1 MKQSKRLS
9 HYEQPTSK
17 STSKINRS
25 IKRYTE
31 MVELLDKVGL
41 TPVDV
46 INIIHTLPVSWEQ
59 YYQSFPQETE
69 QYMMDKLG
77 DPNLFNKY
85 RGMKNKKKTKRKSKG
100 RGRR

>member
-1 MKQSKRLS
+1 MGKTSKSKRGD
-9 HYEQPTSK
+9 TSN

-41 TPVDV
+41 TPIDV
-46 INIIHTLPVSWEQ
+46 IDIIHTLPVSWEQ
-59 YYQSFPQETE
+59 YYQSFPLETE

-77 DPNLFNKY
+77 DPSLFNKY
-85 RGMKNKKKTKRKSKG
+85 RGMKKKTKRKSKG
-100 RGRR
+100 KNKSNK